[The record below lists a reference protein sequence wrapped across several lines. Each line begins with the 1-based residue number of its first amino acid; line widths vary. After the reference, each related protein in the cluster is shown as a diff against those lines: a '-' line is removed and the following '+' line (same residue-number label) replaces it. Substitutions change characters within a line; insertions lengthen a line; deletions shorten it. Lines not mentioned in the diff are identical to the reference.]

1 MALRMIVGASS
12 LAYCAVAADP
22 PPPANVALPWGPAD
36 CFVNKAFEDSEV
48 YFEKN
53 IEFGNADNPFKLFDK
68 NDKLLLDVAFPSAND
83 TRSLRPVLVWI
94 HGGAFLPL
102 SDLVP
107 GSLPPQ
113 SVDNPENHQMV
124 MTMATRGY
132 VVVSMDYRVVPFF
145 DIKELNTIRPP
156 VVALE
161 DARAAVRF
169 VRKMASE
176 WRIDTSRIAVGGD
189 SAGAITAM
197 AYGFTKHFSD
207 GHSGNAGYS
216 SSINSVLAVSGSM
229 VDLAFCKSVG
239 GAPDYEP
246 VNCMFNGT
254 AVPDGDLTD
263 DISAGDIPA
272 VMLHGTVDNIVPYA
286 GALKAYAR
294 AQEVGVNLEL
304 FTIPGANHVPYND
317 VFNNVPDT
325 ITGGTEP
332 YFLKWLTQLSGSLN
346 LAEAECPSSSAQ
358 MMQV

>member
-1 MALRMIVGASS
+1 MALRMIVRVSS

-48 YFEKN
+48 YFERN
-53 IEFGNADNPFKLFDK
+53 IEFGSADNPFKLFK
-68 NDKLLLDVAFPSAND
+68 KHDKLLLDVAFPSAND
-83 TRSLRPVLVWI
+83 TRSLRPVLVWL

-102 SDLVP
+102 MKNYW
-107 GSLPPQ
+107 
-113 SVDNPENHQMV
+113 SVDNYENHQMV

-229 VDLAFCKSVG
+229 VDLAFCDSVG

-246 VNCMFNGT
+246 VHCHFNGT

-263 DISAGDIPA
+263 DISTGDIPA

-294 AQEVGVNLEL
+294 AQKVGVNLEL

-332 YFLKWLTQLSGSLN
+332 YFLKWLTHLSGSLN